1 MLALFCLYRYPWKS
15 NCVPTWPQFFPYQW
29 QPYTRALCKV
39 ASIWEETVSVCHCA
53 PPYGSMN
60 GILET
65 DLSIFHYCMNKN
77 ERECA
82 EELVRNISQGI
93 HNPQLLPH
101 CNPKCVSVAYE
112 VM

>member
-1 MLALFCLYRYPWKS
+1 
-15 NCVPTWPQFFPYQW
+15 
-29 QPYTRALCKV
+29 
-39 ASIWEETVSVCHCA
+39 
-53 PPYGSMN
+53 MN

-65 DLSIFHYCMNKN
+65 DLSIFHYCMTKN

-93 HNPQLLPH
+93 HNPKLLPH